1 LGHNFL
7 LKKAM
12 GRSIWDK
19 IAPTAIVEASVVMSN
34 GSEKFGSDRE
44 TNETMADFK
53 ALKAASLSGDH

>member
-1 LGHNFL
+1 
-7 LKKAM
+7 M